1 MGVYVLTKKMYHRLI
16 LDTVCVM
23 AVPWEYACLVLVFV
37 KHVVYEGTSC
47 FEQINFTTEDCF
59 TKHANITTIYK
70 DN

>member
-1 MGVYVLTKKMYHRLI
+1 MGVYDLTKKMSHIPI
-16 LDTVCVM
+16 LDTVCEM
-23 AVPWEYACLVLVFV
+23 AVPWQCACLVFVLVKRV
-37 KHVVYEGTSC
+37 AYDRTSC